1 MHIIKQLSED
11 EFVIKMDDYDLDR
24 HDSVRIAHDY
34 VQFSGRTYMN
44 VEESTDWKPYGKFKS
59 VASNIMGYY
68 ADLQIPIRRFI
79 KVILPFLNNNK
90 YCQEAHITTEDG
102 TLRYNYEGN
111 TPLITVSEGKQLV
124 HIKQENGEYYSMPID
139 VYNSIKKQVKE
150 ECE

>member
-1 MHIIKQLSED
+1 MHVVKQLSED

-24 HDSVRIAHDY
+24 QDSVRIAHDY

-44 VEESTDWKPYGKFKS
+44 VEAPKDWKPYGKFKS

-68 ADLQIPIRRFI
+68 TDLQIPIRRFI
-79 KVILPFLNNNK
+79 KVILPFLNNSK
-90 YCQEAHITTEDG
+90 YCQETHITNEDG
-102 TLRYNYEGN
+102 TPRYNYESDI
-111 TPLITVSEGKQLV
+111 PLITISEGKTLV
-124 HIKQENGEYYSMPID
+124 HIRQENGEYYSMPID